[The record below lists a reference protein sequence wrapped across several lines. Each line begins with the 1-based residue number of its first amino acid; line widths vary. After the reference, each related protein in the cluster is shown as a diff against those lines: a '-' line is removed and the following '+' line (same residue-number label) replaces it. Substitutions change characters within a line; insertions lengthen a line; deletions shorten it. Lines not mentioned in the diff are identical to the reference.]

1 MILAGMPMPK
11 EIQHHILA
19 FREHS
24 CASVYWPMRIRLSIR
39 EAYTIAGMPKGRQQH
54 NVTKMDCAR

>member
-1 MILAGMPMPK
+1 MPK

-19 FREHS
+19 LREHS
-24 CASVYWPMRIRLSIR
+24 CASVYWPMRIRLSMR
-39 EAYTIAGMPKGRQQH
+39 EAYTIAGIPTGRQQH